1 LQSWKSTGKCAR
13 MSTKNAKYY
22 ENQQCSVQWKA
33 FLKAFSAE
41 FASKGDV
48 KDLRAFMHQLGRTM
62 ALEFSIGDG
71 SSLLAL
77 EAGMNQVWSQLN
89 WGWTEIVEEVDSLV
103 VAHHASPL
111 KIAFGVDALEW
122 SPALLE
128 GIYSQWF
135 DGLGM
140 DKTLRLSQRGSV
152 LEDGQLFVYE
162 LKKQVE
168 EPSYFTRR

>member
-1 LQSWKSTGKCAR
+1 
-13 MSTKNAKYY
+13 M
-22 ENQQCSVQWKA
+22 
-33 FLKAFSAE
+33 
-41 FASKGDV
+41 AS
-48 KDLRAFMHQLGRTM
+48 
-62 ALEFSIGDG
+62 EFSIGDG

-77 EAGMNQVWSQLN
+77 EAGMNHVWTLLN
-89 WGWTEIVEEVDSLV
+89 WGWAEVIEETDSLV
-103 VAHHASPL
+103 IAHHASPL
-111 KIAFGVDALEW
+111 KVAFGADALEW

-140 DKTLRLSQRGSV
+140 DKALRLTQRGAV

-162 LKKQVE
+162 LKKQLE

>member
-1 LQSWKSTGKCAR
+1 
-13 MSTKNAKYY
+13 MSIKNVSYY
-22 ENQQCSVQWKA
+22 EAQQCSLQWKA
-33 FLKAFSAE
+33 FLRAFSTE

-48 KDLRAFMHQLGRTM
+48 KDLRAFMHQMGRTM
-62 ALEFSIGDG
+62 AASFSIGDG
-71 SSLLAL
+71 SSLIAL
-77 EAGMNQVWSQLN
+77 EDGMNRVWSELN
-89 WGWTEIVEEVDSLV
+89 WGWVEIGEEVDCLLV
-103 VAHHASPL
+103 VHHASPL
-111 KIAFGVDALEW
+111 KVAFGEDALAW

-135 DGLGM
+135 EGLGM
-140 DKTLRLSQRGSV
+140 DKTLRLTQRGTA

>member
-1 LQSWKSTGKCAR
+1 
-13 MSTKNAKYY
+13 MSTANAKYY
-22 ENQQCSVQWKA
+22 ENQQCSIQWRA

-62 ALEFSIGDG
+62 ASEFSIGDG

-77 EAGMNQVWSQLN
+77 EAGMNHVWAVLN
-89 WGWTEIVEEVDSLV
+89 WGWAEVIEETDSLV
-103 VAHHASPL
+103 IAHHSSPL
-111 KIAFGVDALEW
+111 KVAFGADALEW

-140 DKTLRLSQRGSV
+140 DKALRLTQRGAV
-152 LEDGQLFVYE
+152 LENGQLFVYE
-162 LKKQVE
+162 LKKQLE

>member
-1 LQSWKSTGKCAR
+1 
-13 MSTKNAKYY
+13 MSTKNAEYY
-22 ENQQCSVQWKA
+22 EIQQCSIQWKA
-33 FLKAFSAE
+33 FLKAFSVE

-62 ALEFSIGDG
+62 ASEFSIGDG

-77 EAGMNQVWSQLN
+77 EAGINKVWLQLN
-89 WGWTEIVEEVDSLV
+89 WGWVEIIEEVDSLIL
-103 VAHHASPL
+103 AHHASPL
-111 KIAFGVDALEW
+111 KVAFGPEALSW

-128 GIYSQWF
+128 GIYAQWF

-140 DKTLRLSQRGSV
+140 DKTLRLSQRDTI